1 MVLNVFFFSDES
13 MHNIYKNEGKYIFI
27 EQLFQTIISALVSQL
42 LQTLL
47 DILSLSDVHYY
58 QIKKLNKNEI
68 HKEKILSI
76 LFHIKLK
83 SIIFYIIT
91 FLSFLFYWYLITSFC
106 AVYSNTQRIFITNSL
121 TSFFLGL
128 IEPFIVYFIP
138 AGLRLLSLMAKEKNN
153 LKIIYLLSNIIPF
166 F

>member
-27 EQLFQTIISALVSQL
+27 EQIFQTIISALVSQL
-42 LQTLL
+42 LQTFL

-58 QIKKLNKNEI
+58 QIKKLNKNAI

-91 FLSFLFYWYLITSFC
+91 FLFYWYLITSFC
-106 AVYSNTQRIFITNSL
+106 AVYSNTQRIFIT
-121 TSFFLGL
+121 T
-128 IEPFIVYFIP
+128 
-138 AGLRLLSLMAKEKNN
+138 
-153 LKIIYLLSNIIPF
+153 LKDVI
-166 F
+166 